1 MLTRARTEIAE
12 CLAGLP
18 LRRPPAVR
26 RAIPDGWMLAC
37 DLPQCADPETVQTFI
52 RRTEN
57 AGWRTELQGSWILLD
72 KPETISYELCT
83 SSPTPS
89 EERSC
94 VLSLLSRHPALVRDP
109 AVLRA
114 LAKASELSPAAAEPE
129 YRRLH
134 QLLAVRL
141 RTKT

>member
-18 LRRPPAVR
+18 VRRPPAVR

-52 RRTEN
+52 RQTEN
-57 AGWRTELQGSWILLD
+57 AGWRTDAQGSWILLD
-72 KPETISYELCT
+72 KPETISFELHA
-83 SSPTPS
+83 SGPAPS

-114 LAKASELSPAAAEPE
+114 LAKASE
-129 YRRLH
+129 
-134 QLLAVRL
+134 
-141 RTKT
+141 

>member
-18 LRRPPAVR
+18 VHRPPAVR

-57 AGWRTELQGSWILLD
+57 AGWQTDVRGSWILLD
-72 KPETISYELCT
+72 KPETISSGLHA
-83 SSPTPS
+83 SGPASS

-94 VLSLLSRHPALVRDP
+94 VLFLLSRHPALVRDP

-114 LAKASELSPAAAEPE
+114 LAKALELSPAAAEPE

-134 QLLAVRL
+134 QQLAVRL

>member
-18 LRRPPAVR
+18 LRRPAAVR
-26 RAIPDGWMLAC
+26 RAIPGGWMLAS
-37 DLPQCADPETVQTFI
+37 DLPQCDDPETVQIFI
-52 RRTEN
+52 RRTES
-57 AGWRTELQGSWILLD
+57 AGWRADMRGSWILLD
-72 KPETISYELCT
+72 KPETISSELHDFG
-83 SSPTPS
+83 PAPS

-94 VLSLLSRHPALVRDP
+94 VLSLLSRHPVLARDP

-134 QLLAVRL
+134 QQLAVRL